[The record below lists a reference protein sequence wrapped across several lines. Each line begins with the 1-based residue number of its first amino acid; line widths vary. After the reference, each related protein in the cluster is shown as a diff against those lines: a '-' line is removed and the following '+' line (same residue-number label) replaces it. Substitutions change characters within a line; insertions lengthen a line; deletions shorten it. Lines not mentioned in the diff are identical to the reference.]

1 MSQNIGRSN
10 REDPFYRYK
19 MPKVM
24 AKKEGKGN
32 GKKTVVVNIFD
43 IGKALARPSEHPMK
57 YLGFE
62 LGCIVNYDSKKDEYD
77 GGTVMGWFDQ
87 DQLAEKVDVSKLPG
101 ALQLLPNHGRHA
113 CSRTLRSRPGL
124 LTRLIV
130 I

>member
-32 GKKTVVVNIFD
+32 GKKTVVVNIFG

-87 DQLAEKVDVSKLPG
+87 DQLAEKVDVRKLPG
-101 ALQLLPNHGRHA
+101 ALLLPN
-113 CSRTLRSRPGL
+113 RTAG
-124 LTRLIV
+124 TRARVRFDPVLV
-130 I
+130 C

>member
-1 MSQNIGRSN
+1 MQNIGREN
-10 REDPFYRYK
+10 REDPFFRYK

-43 IGKALARPSEHPMK
+43 IGKSLARPSEHPMK

-62 LGCIVNYDSKKDEYD
+62 LGCIVNYDAKKDEYN

-87 DQLAEKVDVSKLPG
+87 DELAEKVDVRISRIRGVAHASYGCWLAFFP
-101 ALQLLPNHGRHA
+101 LLLP
-113 CSRTLRSRPGL
+113 SPTSS
-124 LTRLIV
+124 
-130 I
+130 

>member
-32 GKKTVVVNIFD
+32 GKKTVVVNIFG

-62 LGCIVNYDSKKDEYD
+62 LGCIVNYNSETDEYD

-87 DQLAEKVDVSKLPG
+87 DQLAEKVDVSKLLDASPLPSMAG
-101 ALQLLPNHGRHA
+101 TRARMLQIL
-113 CSRTLRSRPGL
+113 PGL
-124 LTRLIV
+124 V
-130 I
+130 C